1 MRKLFPVTAALF
13 GAVLLAGCASNSQ
26 EITKMG
32 GLSIKVENTAKTEID
47 MVKIWKREDGELI
60 LTGRI
65 MQRGYGRLI
74 RGHVDVEFIDNGTN
88 AQRQYVGDI
97 QRAIPITKHFKR
109 ANFDSNLG
117 NLELAAGQLNLR
129 YHEEAH
135 QLEPMELKKN
145 T

>member
-1 MRKLFPVTAALF
+1 
-13 GAVLLAGCASNSQ
+13 
-26 EITKMG
+26 MG
-32 GLSIKVENTAKTEID
+32 GLSIKVENTARTEID

-74 RGHVDVEFIDNGTN
+74 RGHVDVEFVDNGTN
-88 AQRQYVGDI
+88 AQRQYVGEI

>member
-13 GAVLLAGCASNSQ
+13 GAILLAGCASNSQ

-32 GLSIKVENTAKTEID
+32 GLSIKVENTARTEID

-74 RGHVDVEFIDNGTN
+74 RGHVDVEFVDNGTN
-88 AQRQYVGDI
+88 AQRQYVGEI

>member
-1 MRKLFPVTAALF
+1 MMRKLFPVTAALF
-13 GAVLLAGCASNSQ
+13 GAILLAGCASNSQ

-32 GLSIKVENTAKTEID
+32 GLSIKVENTARTEID

-88 AQRQYVGDI
+88 AQRQYVGEI

-135 QLEPMELKKN
+135 QLEPME
-145 T
+145 

>member
-13 GAVLLAGCASNSQ
+13 GAILLAGCASNSQ

-32 GLSIKVENTAKTEID
+32 GLSIKVENTARTEID

-65 MQRGYGRLI
+65 MQRGYGSLI
-74 RGHVDVEFIDNGTN
+74 RGHVDVEFVDNGTN

>member
-1 MRKLFPVTAALF
+1 MRKFYPVTAAVI
-13 GAVLLAGCASNSQ
+13 GAVLLSGCASNSQ
-26 EITKMG
+26 EITMKG

-47 MVKIWKREDGELI
+47 MVKVWKTEDGDVI
-60 LTGRI
+60 LTGRVV
-65 MQRGYGRLI
+65 QRGYGRLI
-74 RGHVDVEFIDNGTN
+74 RGHVDVEF
-88 AQRQYVGDI
+88 VGRGKQAPQKYI
-97 QRAIPITKHFKR
+97 GEIERAISITKHFKR

-117 NLELAAGQLNLR
+117 VLELAEGKLNVR

>member
-1 MRKLFPVTAALF
+1 MRKLFPVTAALL
-13 GAVLLAGCASNSQ
+13 GAIILAGCASNSQ
-26 EITKMG
+26 EITKTG
-32 GLSIKVENTAKTEID
+32 DFSIEVENTAKTEID
-47 MVKIWKREDGELI
+47 MVKIWKQEDGSFI

-65 MQRGYGRLI
+65 IQRGYGRLI
-74 RGHVDVEFIDNGTN
+74 RGHVDVEFVARGKQ
-88 AQRQYVGDI
+88 AQRKYIGEI
-97 QRAIPITKHFKR
+97 ERAISITKHFKR

-117 NLELAAGQLNLR
+117 NLEMAAGQLNLR

>member
-32 GLSIKVENTAKTEID
+32 GLSIKVENTARTEID

-74 RGHVDVEFIDNGTN
+74 RGHVDVEFVDNGTN
-88 AQRQYVGDI
+88 AQRQYVGEI

>member
-13 GAVLLAGCASNSQ
+13 GAILLAGCASNSQ

-32 GLSIKVENTAKTEID
+32 GLSIKVENTARTEID
-47 MVKIWKREDGELI
+47 MVKIWKRDDGELI

-74 RGHVDVEFIDNGTN
+74 RGHVDVEFVDNGTN

-109 ANFDSNLG
+109 AIFDSNLG

>member
-13 GAVLLAGCASNSQ
+13 GAILLAGCASNSQ

-32 GLSIKVENTAKTEID
+32 GLSIKVENTARTEID

-74 RGHVDVEFIDNGTN
+74 RGHVDVEFVDNGTN
-88 AQRQYVGDI
+88 AQRQYVGEI

-117 NLELAAGQLNLR
+117 AVKLAAGELNLR

-135 QLEPMELKKN
+135 QFEPMELKN
-145 T
+145 SM

>member
-1 MRKLFPVTAALF
+1 MRRLFPIIAVLF
-13 GAVLLAGCASNSQ
+13 GAVILAGCASNSQ
-26 EITKMG
+26 EITKIG
-32 GLSIKVENTAKTEID
+32 GLSIKIENTPKTEID

-88 AQRQYVGDI
+88 AQRQYVGEI

-145 T
+145 M

>member
-32 GLSIKVENTAKTEID
+32 GLSIKVENTARTEID

-88 AQRQYVGDI
+88 AQRQYVGEI

-135 QLEPMELKKN
+135 QLEPMERKKN

>member
-32 GLSIKVENTAKTEID
+32 GLSIKVENTARTEID

-88 AQRQYVGDI
+88 AQRQYVGEI

>member
-13 GAVLLAGCASNSQ
+13 GAILLAGCASNSQ

-65 MQRGYGRLI
+65 MQRGYGSLI
-74 RGHVDVEFIDNGTN
+74 RGHVDVGFVDNGPN

-97 QRAIPITKHFKR
+97 QRAIPITKHFKLSVVKI
-109 ANFDSNLG
+109 FG
-117 NLELAAGQLNLR
+117 TP
-129 YHEEAH
+129 
-135 QLEPMELKKN
+135 EPVS
-145 T
+145 

>member
-13 GAVLLAGCASNSQ
+13 GAILLAGCASNSQ

-32 GLSIKVENTAKTEID
+32 GLSIKVENTARTEID

-74 RGHVDVEFIDNGTN
+74 RGHVDVEFVDNGTN

>member
-32 GLSIKVENTAKTEID
+32 GLSIKVENTARTEID

-88 AQRQYVGDI
+88 AQRQYVGEI

-135 QLEPMELKKN
+135 QL
-145 T
+145 

>member
-13 GAVLLAGCASNSQ
+13 GAILLAGCASNSQ

-32 GLSIKVENTAKTEID
+32 GLSIKVENTARTEID

-88 AQRQYVGDI
+88 AQRQYVGEI

>member
-13 GAVLLAGCASNSQ
+13 GAILLAGCASNSQ

-88 AQRQYVGDI
+88 AQRQYVGEI

>member
-32 GLSIKVENTAKTEID
+32 GLSIKVENTARTEID

-74 RGHVDVEFIDNGTN
+74 RGHVDVEFVDNGTN
-88 AQRQYVGDI
+88 AQRQYVGEI

-109 ANFDSNLG
+109 AKFDSNLG

>member
-13 GAVLLAGCASNSQ
+13 GAILLAGCASNSQ

-32 GLSIKVENTAKTEID
+32 GLSIKVENS
-47 MVKIWKREDGELI
+47 
-60 LTGRI
+60 
-65 MQRGYGRLI
+65 
-74 RGHVDVEFIDNGTN
+74 TN
-88 AQRQYVGDI
+88 AQRQYVGEI

>member
-1 MRKLFPVTAALF
+1 MRRLFPVTAVLF

-26 EITKMG
+26 EITKNG
-32 GLSIKVENTAKTEID
+32 DLSIKVENTITTDID
-47 MVKIWKREDGELI
+47 MVKVWEREDGDLI

-65 MQRGYGRLI
+65 IQRGYGRLI
-74 RGHVDVEFIDNGTN
+74 RGHVDVEFVENGMK
-88 AQRQYVGDI
+88 APRQYVGEI
-97 QRAIPITKHFKR
+97 QRVIPITKHFKR

-117 NLELAAGQLNLR
+117 AVKLAAGELNLR

-145 T
+145 S

>member
-1 MRKLFPVTAALF
+1 MRKLFPVTAALL
-13 GAVLLAGCASNSQ
+13 GAILLAGCASNSQ

-32 GLSIKVENTAKTEID
+32 GLSIKVENTARTEID

-74 RGHVDVEFIDNGTN
+74 RGHVDVEFVDNGTN
-88 AQRQYVGDI
+88 AQRQYVGEI